1 MSDVDYTFGN
11 TNGPNGD
18 NDGAGDQ
25 REDYRLSA
33 SAVAVLE
40 LESGLPEES
49 GQEPVPARTLPC
61 RIRDLSAKGLCLVA
75 PEAVTVGALL
85 PARVA
90 LGQNPESFELT
101 VEVVWCRPESEGLA
115 LVGVEIQDSD
125 DTSYVDW
132 VEAVARLMT
141 ED

>member
-11 TNGPNGD
+11 PNGPKRGD
-18 NDGAGDQ
+18 DGTGDQ

-33 SAVAVLE
+33 IAVAVLE
-40 LESGLPEES
+40 LESGFPEES
-49 GQEPVPARTLPC
+49 GQVRGSARTLSC

-101 VEVVWCRPESEGLA
+101 VEVVWCRTESEGLS

-132 VEAVARLMT
+132 VEAVARVMT